1 MPPAL
6 AQREISMNPRTRE
19 GIPSGAAFE
28 PVVIFLVE
36 ANDGTRHHCVPFGP
50 AKFSTANV
58 PARSQ
63 IAAFDWPDGPAW
75 PGRGLGNAYASVR
88 PRNTCFEPALAG
100 MRLTPISNHPRGAVP
115 AQKAIFQP
123 SSMVCVQ

>member
-1 MPPAL
+1 MIIAASARSAGNFHEP
-6 AQREISMNPRTRE
+6 MNPRTRE

-58 PARSQ
+58 LARSQ

-75 PGRGLGNAYASVR
+75 PGRGLGNAYASAR
-88 PRNTCFEPALAG
+88 PRNTCFEPVAWWHAIDAHIKSAARAG
-100 MRLTPISNHPRGAVP
+100 RL
-115 AQKAIFQP
+115 
-123 SSMVCVQ
+123 